1 MKWWDCSLTTLFM
14 LSKYF
19 IMNVAAKKTKKT
31 YFHSKQRQTEAF
43 QKFWQQHFVPVNS
56 QQSVSREIS
65 WDDSPS
71 IKYFLVIF
79 YKEWKCS
86 NRGGW
91 KAKTGQD
98 ASVQSGW
105 SKSNCCYPPRQL
117 LWLFFFSGGFFF
129 WKIVVFIKKKKKP
142 EAHYQNSMINSV
154 CNLSF
159 FIQMVIDKHLLK

>member
-1 MKWWDCSLTTLFM
+1 MKWCDCSQTTFSCFQNISSWM
-14 LSKYF
+14 WQQ
-19 IMNVAAKKTKKT
+19 KT

-43 QKFWQQHFVPVNS
+43 QNFWQQHFVPLNS
-56 QQSVSREIS
+56 RQSVSREIS

-71 IKYFLVIF
+71 IKHFLVIF

-86 NRGGW
+86 NMGDREVSTQE

-98 ASVQSGW
+98 ASVQSAW
-105 SKSNCCYPPRQL
+105 SKNNGQL
-117 LWLFFFSGGFFF
+117 FSPNWFYFIASGGFFDKKSF
-129 WKIVVFIKKKKKP
+129 LFIKP

-154 CNLSF
+154 CNPSF